1 MLFEFMQYLES
12 GKHAMEFAIVQAIP
26 GVFTTAFGMITSGD
40 INQAIAGLLMLVGIA
55 LMLLR
60 GVWKIVVKVFWRQ
73 LTTA

>member
-40 INQAIAGLLMLVGIA
+40 RTFCICGWHTDQVESNERYYRDVEVTRMN
-55 LMLLR
+55 
-60 GVWKIVVKVFWRQ
+60 
-73 LTTA
+73 